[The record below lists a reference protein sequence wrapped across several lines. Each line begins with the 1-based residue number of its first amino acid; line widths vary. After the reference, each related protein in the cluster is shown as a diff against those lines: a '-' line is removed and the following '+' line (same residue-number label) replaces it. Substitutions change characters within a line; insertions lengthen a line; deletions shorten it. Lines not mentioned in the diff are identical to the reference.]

1 VGPESHGAYF
11 YLEIAGMPCKE
22 VFDFFLMLTSRDMTM
37 GKIEKEKSKE
47 KEGKNLRILVVDDDP
62 LILMIVCRTLDKI
75 GLVKGVSSAEEA
87 LDVIKEQHY
96 DLCFLDVILPGMTGL
111 DAMKIINELS
121 PNTKVA
127 IMTGAPLN
135 EAMKE
140 QIDDYAYTFIEKP
153 FALSDI
159 ESVVERA
166 TVALN
171 Q

>member
-1 VGPESHGAYF
+1 MKKD
-11 YLEIAGMPCKE
+11 IK
-22 VFDFFLMLTSRDMTM
+22 T
-37 GKIEKEKSKE
+37 
-47 KEGKNLRILVVDDDP
+47 LRILVVDDNS
-62 LILMIVCRTLDKI
+62 LILTSISRFLKKTA
-75 GLVKGVSSAEEA
+75 LVKTVSTAEEA
-87 LDVIKEQHY
+87 LDAIKEQHY

-111 DAMKIINELS
+111 DAMKIIYELS

-127 IMTGAPLN
+127 IMTSTLLN

-140 QIDDYAYTFIEKP
+140 QVDDYAYTFIEKP

-159 ESVVERA
+159 EGVVERA

>member
-1 VGPESHGAYF
+1 
-11 YLEIAGMPCKE
+11 MKK
-22 VFDFFLMLTSRDMTM
+22 DFKT
-37 GKIEKEKSKE
+37 
-47 KEGKNLRILVVDDDP
+47 LRVLVVDDEP
-62 LILMIVCRTLDKI
+62 LILMSISRFLKNI
-75 GLVKGVSSAEEA
+75 ALVKTASTAEEA
-87 LDVIKEQHY
+87 LDAIKEHYY
-96 DLCFLDVILPGMTGL
+96 DLCFLDVKLPGMTGL

-127 IMTGAPLN
+127 IMTGNLLN

-159 ESVVERA
+159 EGVVERA
-166 TVALN
+166 TVYLN